1 MNKVKTLLLR
11 DNFIVSFCRKTNWFG
26 FKTLEPFSNTQN
38 TIQKGGSH
46 AFTQQQ
52 KEEFMRRAEAKM
64 EEYTRQME
72 ELMAKALSGATEL
85 KEESK
90 AEFKQDME
98 ELCKKK
104 QEFA

>member
-1 MNKVKTLLLR
+1 
-11 DNFIVSFCRKTNWFG
+11 
-26 FKTLEPFSNTQN
+26 
-38 TIQKGGSH
+38 
-46 AFTQQQ
+46 
-52 KEEFMRRAEAKM
+52 MRRAEAKM